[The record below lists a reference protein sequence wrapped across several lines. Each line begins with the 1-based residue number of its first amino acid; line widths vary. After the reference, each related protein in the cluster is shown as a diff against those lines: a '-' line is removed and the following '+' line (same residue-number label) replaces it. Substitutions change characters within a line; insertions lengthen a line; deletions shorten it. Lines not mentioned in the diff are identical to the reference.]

1 VARALRAALEDPE
14 VAARYKGLGM
24 DGIFIEGARLRTILD
39 ALKGP
44 IMKVGD
50 VVKRAQAEQAQQKK

>member
-1 VARALRAALEDPE
+1 
-14 VAARYKGLGM
+14 M

-50 VVKRAQAEQAQQKK
+50 VVKRAQAEQAHQKK